1 MFSWQRRMR
10 KSLVVLILIDCVSA
24 FDLWPFKPKKFSGT
38 TLVGAGSLGLTND
51 ERVVAFGDFNGDQL
65 SVLLSQAV

>member
-1 MFSWQRRMR
+1 M
-10 KSLVVLILIDCVSA
+10 LILIDCVSA

-38 TLVGAGSLGLTND
+38 ALVGAGSLGLSND

-65 SVLLSQAV
+65 SVLLYQAVSVLTLFTVLIL